1 MDKNDGNEKLIEYYT
16 IYFTKLYFYSE
27 KCNCQRPTSKNSI
40 KTKYFENYNSISIAL
55 FQVILEN
62 IYEELDPILEPVLLM
77 QIFLFGGTYCLQ
89 LGDSTISYN
98 ENFRLVPV
106 LLKLLLYLF
115 SIPML
120 LFRFYITT
128 KLKNPHYLPE
138 IAVKVVLLNFM
149 ITPNGL
155 EDQLLGVVV
164 AKDRPDLEAEKNK
177 LIIEGAKNAK

>member
-1 MDKNDGNEKLIEYYT
+1 MITY
-16 IYFTKLYFYSE
+16 
-27 KCNCQRPTSKNSI
+27 
-40 KTKYFENYNSISIAL
+40 
-55 FQVILEN
+55 
-62 IYEELDPILEPVLLM
+62 LL
-77 QIFLFGGTYCLQ
+77 
-89 LGDSTISYN
+89 
-98 ENFRLVPV
+98 
-106 LLKLLLYLF
+106 